1 MFYLELFL
9 GFFFLWSKGIILLF
23 TYTGIIH
30 SSTLVQKKIMHRLQN
45 EFQCSVFNP
54 KPNSGFW
61 IFSLKILL
69 FGV

>member
-9 GFFFLWSKGIILLF
+9 FFLFLWSKGIILLF
-23 TYTGIIH
+23 TYIIH
-30 SSTLVQKKIMHRLQN
+30 NSTLVQKKIMHRLQN
-45 EFQCSVFNP
+45 EFQFSVFNP